1 MCKHLFLKKSIRQR
15 YLSNDLSTDQAPRRG
30 AKPKRE
36 KIMKDFGL
44 RLCGT
49 TAFAFLMPL
58 GVAHAQNTASAGY
71 PAKPIRLIVPFAAGG
86 PVDIIARGIAPRM
99 SEILRQQIIVDNR
112 GGAGS
117 TIGTELVAVAPPDG
131 YTLLLVSGSFVMNP
145 AMIKKLPYDSL
156 RDFAPIAI
164 IAEIPTG
171 LSINSALPARDLKAF
186 VALAKSRPGELN
198 YASPGRGTVGHLTA
212 EWFSAVAGVRMV
224 HVPYKG
230 AAPATVD
237 LVAGQA
243 QLLFAAVPGMIQ
255 FVRDG
260 KVRML
265 AQGGK
270 TRSSSLPQV
279 PTFVESGMSGF
290 ILTSNFGLLAPA
302 GTPRL
307 VIQRLHGALV
317 EALADPVVGNR
328 LASQGADKVASTPE
342 EQAATIKTEI
352 AKWAKVAAA
361 AGIQPE

>member
-1 MCKHLFLKKSIRQR
+1 MATLALLMLPGTSYAQSAVATGFPAKSIR
-15 YLSNDLSTDQAPRRG
+15 L
-30 AKPKRE
+30 
-36 KIMKDFGL
+36 
-44 RLCGT
+44 
-49 TAFAFLMPL
+49 
-58 GVAHAQNTASAGY
+58 V
-71 PAKPIRLIVPFAAGG
+71 VPFAAGG
-86 PVDIIARGIAPRM
+86 PVDIIARSIAPRM

-117 TIGTELVAVAPPDG
+117 TIGTEIVAAAPADG
-131 YTLLLVSGSFVMNP
+131 YTLALVSGSFVMNP
-145 AMIKKLPYDSL
+145 AVVKKLPYDSIK
-156 RDFAPIAI
+156 DFTPISI

-171 LSINSALPARDLKAF
+171 LSINPALPARDLKTF
-186 VALAKSRPGELN
+186 IALAKSRPGELN

-237 LVAGQA
+237 LVAGQV

-260 KVRML
+260 KVRMI

-270 TRSSSLPQV
+270 MRSPSLPQV
-279 PTFVESGMSGF
+279 PTFVESGMPGF

-302 GTPRL
+302 GTPRP
-307 VIQRLHGALV
+307 VIQRLHGALM
-317 EALADPVVGNR
+317 EALADPVVSNR

-342 EQAATIKTEI
+342 EQAAAIKSEI
-352 AKWAKVAAA
+352 ARWAKVAIA
-361 AGIQPE
+361 AGVQPE

>member
-1 MCKHLFLKKSIRQR
+1 LGSRQ
-15 YLSNDLSTDQAPRRG
+15 
-30 AKPKRE
+30 KRE
-36 KIMKDFGL
+36 NTMKDFRL
-44 RLCGT
+44 RLRGMA
-49 TAFAFLMPL
+49 AFAFVMPF
-58 GVAHAQNTASAGY
+58 GVAHAQNPASAVY

-131 YTLLLVSGSFVMNP
+131 YTLVLVSGSFVMNP

-156 RDFAPIAI
+156 KDFAPISI

-171 LSINSALPARDLKAF
+171 LSINPALPARDLKAF
-186 VALAKSRPGELN
+186 VALAKARPGELN

-237 LVAGQA
+237 LVAGQV

-279 PTFVESGMSGF
+279 PTFVESGMPGF

-302 GTPRL
+302 ATPRP

-317 EALADPVVGNR
+317 EALTDPVVSNR

-342 EQAATIKTEI
+342 EQAATIKAEI